1 MEGAGQDDLGASLG
15 SGLPLPHSHS
25 CGWAA
30 AYGVL
35 MELPASPFR
44 MEWGP
49 PSSFCSPS
57 RRAPVNGAHLRT
69 QSAHGPASW
78 AWPPLQRQRPS
89 LTETE
94 AESRRGPDLAP
105 TALRAGGGACPQLQ
119 DTHPPPCLDSSPH
132 TSIFKEPPHLP
143 ASEAVVGLLQREGAR
158 PGPWGKA
165 SPRPTPC

>member
-30 AYGVL
+30 AYRVL

-89 LTETE
+89 LAE
-94 AESRRGPDLAP
+94 ARTWPRLLCEQGVVPAPNCRTLTRLLAWTP
-105 TALRAGGGACPQLQ
+105 LH
-119 DTHPPPCLDSSPH
+119 THPFSRSLLTCLHQKLWWGCCRGREPGRAPGAEPLQGLPPADLGR
-132 TSIFKEPPHLP
+132 TL
-143 ASEAVVGLLQREGAR
+143 
-158 PGPWGKA
+158 
-165 SPRPTPC
+165 